1 MRMFIK
7 MFHNLEQSP
16 DLAHLLAMKTDA
28 VSAQGTLYSHREK
41 ALSLR
46 YTGWP
51 PLSRDHGKPATPAG
65 IGPRSVNRDAL
76 GRMHDVGST

>member
-16 DLAHLLAMKTDA
+16 DLPYFPAMMTHA
-28 VSAQGTLYSHREK
+28 VSAQGTLYSQREN

-46 YTGWP
+46 
-51 PLSRDHGKPATPAG
+51 
-65 IGPRSVNRDAL
+65 
-76 GRMHDVGST
+76 